1 MTSGSNH
8 LPSGYKGPIKNGPQL
23 SRSMTL
29 CSSNKA
35 INAYRDTRSTNAIA
49 FAKTDI
55 ILLYNLGDN
64 YLTNEKQNCTYFRD
78 TFTCFGAQYRSPG
91 ITS

>member
-1 MTSGSNH
+1 MTSAHNH

-35 INAYRDTRSTNAIA
+35 INAYRDTRSTNEIA

-55 ILLYNLGDN
+55 ILLCNMDNLLKLFEKRETKQMQITYKISLHVYLFYN
-64 YLTNEKQNCTYFRD
+64 
-78 TFTCFGAQYRSPG
+78 
-91 ITS
+91 IT